1 MMSYTIK
8 HNRSGLLLILLL
20 AVNFAGAQTVAPVV
34 KTNKGYVRGINE
46 NSIAV
51 FKGIPYAAPP
61 VGNLRFKPTKEHDP
75 WRDTLLT
82 TQFGAMAKQASGG
95 SEDCLTLNVYTPK
108 PDKAKRPVLVWVHG
122 GSMTSGSGKGQNGHA
137 FSDQDNI
144 ITVTINYRLGIFGFT
159 YLDDVDKAYAGSS
172 NNGVLDCIMALKWV
186 RQNIAAFGGD
196 PNRVT
201 IMGES
206 AGAKLVSAVLA
217 SPASRGLFQQ
227 YIAESGSVQCIRDI
241 NTAKGERSRIL
252 HQLHLNKNDAAQ
264 LLTMPADS
272 LIKAQNIAGN
282 DVTGLL
288 FIGPVNDGVV
298 IHNDPYVY
306 AAGKNLPPV
315 KALMGSNA
323 TEATVFMDKYP
334 RLKAPDTAT
343 LKALFADNYPMVYR
357 SYLKELPSLSPYD
370 AATKVI
376 TRYMYEMHTY
386 RWAKALANAGI
397 PLWMYRFDYAN
408 DPLGAA
414 HAKELPFVWYDA
426 KSKAMTDPAKR
437 RLAVAMHIAWV
448 AFIKTGNPDTNSLHW
463 PAYKN
468 DTRQIM
474 TFNSDNKVISLK
486 EVFDDMD
493 FPSSVMVF
501 KN

>member
-1 MMSYTIK
+1 MPYAIK
-8 HNRSGLLLILLL
+8 HKIPRLLLILLL
-20 AVNFAGAQTVAPVV
+20 AINVVNAQTTGPVV
-34 KTNKGYVRGINE
+34 KTNKGFVRGISE

-61 VGNLRFKPTKEHDP
+61 IGKLRFKPTQEHAL
-75 WRDTLLT
+75 WHDTLPA

-95 SEDCLTLNVYTPK
+95 SEDCLTLNIYTPK

-137 FSDQDNI
+137 FSDHDNI
-144 ITVTINYRLGIFGFT
+144 VTVTINYRLGVFGFT
-159 YLDDVDKAYAGSS
+159 YLDDVDKVYAGSS
-172 NNGVLDCIMALKWV
+172 NNGVLDCIMALKWI

-196 PNRVT
+196 PDRVT

-206 AGAKLVSAVLA
+206 AGAKLVSAVLV
-217 SPASRGLFQQ
+217 SPASKGLFQQ
-227 YIAESGSVQCIRDI
+227 YIAESGSVQCVRDI

-252 HQLHLNKNDAAQ
+252 HQLHLNEGDAAK

-272 LIKAQNIAGN
+272 LIKAQNITGK

-298 IHNDPYVY
+298 INSDPYIY

-323 TEATVFMDKYP
+323 TEATLFMDKYP
-334 RLKAPDTAT
+334 QLKAPDTAV
-343 LKALFADNYPMVYR
+343 LKALFADNYPMVYS
-357 SYLKELPSLSPYD
+357 SYLKELSSLSPYD

-386 RWAKALANAGI
+386 RWAKALANAGV
-397 PLWMYRFDYAN
+397 PLWMYRFDYAD

-414 HAKELPFVWYDA
+414 HARELRFVWYDG
-426 KSKAMTDPAKR
+426 KSKVMADPVKQK
-437 RLAVAMHIAWV
+437 LALTMHKAWV
-448 AFIKTGNPDTNSLHW
+448 AFIKTGNPDTDSLHW

-474 TFNSDNKVISLK
+474 TFNTDNIVISLK
-486 EVFDDMD
+486 EIFDDKR